1 MDGEREDERELRL
14 PLLLLR
20 LLLLLGERRRRYRD
34 GGDGER
40 DTELLLLLLLLTD
53 TDDIEGDRRLLSFL
67 GGREGDLYARR
78 FRLLARS
85 LLSPMLLSLLLSL
98 SLSLLDDSVLD
109 PESDAEL
116 SDPDE
121 EVETSLSLF
130 SLLLLLLLSLLVDG
144 RRLSKHLIRQSIFL
158 PTITGILCI
167 PFLLLFFLLGKDSVS
182 KSFAN

>member
-20 LLLLLGERRRRYRD
+20 LLLLLGERRRRYRG